1 MNPNDAIDLQAIEWT
16 SYVRFTYVENT
27 IDNMPKVPRTKFL
40 ESDGLF
46 SFISICKFGCFKNP
60 FATIT
65 SLFELYF
72 RLRRFILL
80 VQTKK
85 WFIWTMA
92 AAKEAENHGNE
103 WGLTWYFQWGIYT
116 SIPTW
121 THSQNSLAA
130 AESPSLKI
138 SSHGRLLSKHFS
150 LQPFFP
156 KDWVSLPFVESVG
169 HWGNLFEIWVSRS
182 LEKAFPIHFLTS
194 KHTLFIADKHHF
206 PREYY
211 GLVLKYTKSYHPNRC
226 IKVGNKPPRLPCW

>member
-65 SLFELYF
+65 SLFEFYF

-169 HWGNLFEIWVSRS
+169 HWEETFLKFGSPDHWKRHFQYTSWLQSTHCSS
-182 LEKAFPIHFLTS
+182 LINNIFPVNTM
-194 KHTLFIADKHHF
+194 
-206 PREYY
+206 
-211 GLVLKYTKSYHPNRC
+211 VW
-226 IKVGNKPPRLPCW
+226 CWSTQNPITQIDA